1 MKILIIVVI
10 SYLIGSIPVGYIVA
24 RYLKGVDIRD
34 YGSGNIGATNVFRIM
49 GAKAGLIVLIGD
61 VLKGVLAVL
70 IAKNFG
76 PVPVVTL
83 LASLAVLS
91 GHSWSIFLSFRGGKA
106 IATGYGVL
114 LTIAP
119 LPGFLAV
126 IVWAITVFATG
137 YVSLGSL
144 LGTTSAFLFML
155 AFRLRWE
162 YVLTAFLLVLLAV
175 YRHKDNIKRLLNGTE
190 NRFKIRSRRN
200 LR

>member
-1 MKILIIVVI
+1 LKILIIIVV

-24 RYLKGVDIRD
+24 RYLKGIDIRE

-49 GAKAGLIVLIGD
+49 GAKPSLIVLIGD

-76 PVPVVTL
+76 PVHTL

-91 GHSWSIFLSFRGGKA
+91 GHSWSVFLCFKGGKA

-114 LTIAP
+114 LSIAP
-119 LPGFLAV
+119 VPALLAV
-126 IVWAITVFATG
+126 AVWAITVFTTG

-144 LGTTSAFLFML
+144 LGTASAPLFML
-155 AFRLRWE
+155 IFGVRWE
-162 YVLTAFLLVLLAV
+162 YVLTALLLLFIAV
-175 YRHKDNIKRLLNGTE
+175 YRHRDNIKRLLNGTE

>member
-1 MKILIIVVI
+1 MKIFFTIVF

-24 RYLKGVDIRD
+24 RYLKGIDIRE

-49 GAKAGLIVLIGD
+49 GAKAGLTVLIGD
-61 VLKGVLAVL
+61 VLKGIMAVL

-76 PVPVVTL
+76 SVYVL

-91 GHSWSIFLSFRGGKA
+91 GHSWSIFLRFKGGKA

-114 LTIAP
+114 LSIAP
-119 LPGFLAV
+119 VPGLLAV
-126 IVWAITVFATG
+126 IVWAVTVYMTG

-144 LGTTSAFLFML
+144 LGTASAPVLMLLFGV
-155 AFRLRWE
+155 RWE
-162 YVLTAFLLVLLAV
+162 YALIGLLLFLIAL
-175 YRHKDNIKRLLNGTE
+175 YRHKDNIERLLNGTE